1 MKHKTMYQTMVNS
14 VILMMVMVFPMK
26 GVFATTHVVQFGGS
40 HGFTYSPS
48 LFSATVG
55 DTVHWEGD
63 FSLHPLSSTLVPAGA
78 ATWSQASGSSFVYA
92 VKVAGSYK
100 YQCDVHAGIGMIG
113 SFTVTQSSVKYLA
126 PVPHSGNGS
135 QGIALTTAV
144 ASGVLYVK
152 LNMDHAQRVGVSV
165 FDLSGRQVATLV
177 DGILPAGRHMV
188 PFGAKTVAR
197 GFYFIKL
204 NSSGSQIV
212 MSVYK
217 GN

>member
-1 MKHKTMYQTMVNS
+1 M
-14 VILMMVMVFPMK
+14 IVMVFLMK

-40 HGFTYSPS
+40 HGFTYSPA

-55 DTVHWEGD
+55 DTVRWEGA
-63 FSLHPLSSTLVPAGA
+63 FSSHPLSSTSVPAGA
-78 ATWSQASGSSFVYA
+78 ATWTQASGSSFSYA
-92 VKVAGSYK
+92 IKVAGSYK
-100 YQCDVHAGIGMIG
+100 YQCDIHVASGMIG

-135 QGIALTTAV
+135 HGIALTTAV
-144 ASGVLYVK
+144 ESGVTYVK

-177 DGILPAGRHMV
+177 DGILPAGGHSI
-188 PFGAKTVAR
+188 PLGAQVAAR

-204 NSSGSQIV
+204 NSGGTQLV
-212 MSVYK
+212 MTVYK
-217 GN
+217 AN